1 MDDIRASLSRTKKK
15 FKQRLTGKK
24 RKPDGTGDDP
34 GGEMTDSA
42 PSLPQPELFSTDRP
56 PQPDGPESVPARG
69 SDNCQERGEIDIDGG
84 EASQMD
90 SRSRS
95 DVEVAVG
102 SGRSGE
108 PEGVYPPPSS
118 PSVSHGAEPDST

>member
-15 FKQRLTGKK
+15 FKQRITGKK

-34 GGEMTDSA
+34 GGEMADPT

-56 PQPDGPESVPARG
+56 PQPDGSESVPARG
-69 SDNCQERGEIDIDGG
+69 SDNCQEGGEICIDGG

-95 DVEVAVG
+95 DIEVAVG
-102 SGRSGE
+102 SRRSGE
-108 PEGVYPPPSS
+108 PEGVYPPPSP
-118 PSVSHGAEPDST
+118 PSVSYGAGPDST